1 MEYFDAKFWVQL
13 VVYVAT
19 FSYMWGN
26 VKTRLDVLEKKM
38 DKHNQMQDRLAVVE
52 SSLSSVHH
60 RVDELREDIRKKD

>member
-60 RVDELREDIRKKD
+60 RVNELREDIRKRD